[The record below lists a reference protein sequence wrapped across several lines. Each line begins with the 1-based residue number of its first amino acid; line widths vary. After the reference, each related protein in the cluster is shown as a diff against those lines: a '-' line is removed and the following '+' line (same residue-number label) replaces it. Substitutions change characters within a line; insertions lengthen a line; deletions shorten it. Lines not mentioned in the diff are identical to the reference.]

1 MPQYIQE
8 EEFDR
13 KLKEISEHYETGKQA
28 VYNMF
33 NTASKNDVDKALIA
47 IRSLR
52 DIAATSLRSLY
63 EIKES

>member
-13 KLKEISEHYETGKQA
+13 KLKEIGDHYENGKQA

-33 NTASKNDVDKALIA
+33 AMSNKYDIDQALES
-47 IRSLR
+47 IRNLR
-52 DIAATSLRSLY
+52 DIAATALRSLY
-63 EIKES
+63 EIKDV